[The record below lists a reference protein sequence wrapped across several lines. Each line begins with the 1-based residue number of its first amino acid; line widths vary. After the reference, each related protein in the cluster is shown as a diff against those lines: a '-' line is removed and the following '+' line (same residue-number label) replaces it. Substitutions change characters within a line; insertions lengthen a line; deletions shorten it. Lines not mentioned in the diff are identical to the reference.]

1 MGGGCGGCPYHSFP
15 YTALLPVVIDGKREN
30 KVFNNKQDVLDVI
43 DILIEEIHEFNQEGN
58 EFDIAQSINSQ
69 LPFFTCINILIDKE
83 IQKDIQR
90 YIYCKD
96 LNVSPY
102 QGNFGQQPALWID
115 KYFII
120 KKVFAKMEQQKI
132 SESKSKVGR

>member
-1 MGGGCGGCPYHSFP
+1 MH
-15 YTALLPVVIDGKREN
+15 EN
-30 KVFNNKQDVLDVI
+30 
-43 DILIEEIHEFNQEGN
+43 NQKGM

-69 LPFFTCINILIDKE
+69 LPFFTCRNTLIDKE

-102 QGNFGQQPALWID
+102 KGNFGQQPALWLD
-115 KYFII
+115 RYFLI
-120 KKVFAKMEQQKI
+120 KKAFAKR
-132 SESKSKVGR
+132 ESKVIKDANSTKEHND